1 MSLGGSNLVSSG
13 LEDIFLA
20 KYDPAG
26 NCLWVRQAGGT
37 GYDEG
42 WGVAT
47 DTAGNVYLIGLYQN
61 TAAFGTASV
70 TSAGLSD
77 IYIAKYDPNGTL
89 LWVSSAGGRDYDE
102 AHAVAVDAAGN
113 AYITGFFDANATF
126 GAYSLLNHSGS
137 DDIFVAKCS
146 SSGAF
151 LWAVQAGG
159 ALDDQGNSISL
170 DAGTNVYV
178 TGSFADSAL
187 FDTNTLTAAG
197 TNSLPDVFLARYDSA
212 GNLLWV
218 RQAGGGGDDEGYSV
232 AADAEGNISLV
243 GKFFTS
249 ATFGPANL
257 SGNGID
263 AFLARYDSA
272 GNCLWVRNS
281 GGNNAI
287 YGDSGLGVAVDHF
300 GNSFVTGYFSG
311 NADFSGTSVSSTG
324 FDDVFCSKY
333 DAAGNLL
340 WVAGAGGLDLDISYG
355 VAADASGNAVLTG
368 FFASSTVTFGGT
380 TVTNRG
386 GRDVFVAKLGVSIV
400 TPTLTAVVSNG
411 LLVLSWPMAATG
423 FTLESSPSL
432 EPSSWAP
439 FATDPQAAGTNYEV
453 TLPTSDPQR
462 FFRLHQQ

>member
-1 MSLGGSNLVSSG
+1 MQPESLLAGRPCDLFTAIPDRLKHVRSVAAPGLVLAALCLFTARGETAPGFLWARSGGGASNEVARAVAVDLSGNILVTGFFDGTMSLGGSNLVSSG

-77 IYIAKYDPNGTL
+77 IYIAKYDPNGAL

-170 DAGTNVYV
+170 DAGT
-178 TGSFADSAL
+178 TACRMSFSPDTIPPATCSGSARPAVEGMTRATALRSTPKEISHSSASSLPRRLSAL
-187 FDTNTLTAAG
+187 
-197 TNSLPDVFLARYDSA
+197 
-212 GNLLWV
+212 
-218 RQAGGGGDDEGYSV
+218 Q
-232 AADAEGNISLV
+232 
-243 GKFFTS
+243 TS
-249 ATFGPANL
+249 AA
-257 SGNGID
+257 
-263 AFLARYDSA
+263 
-272 GNCLWVRNS
+272 
-281 GGNNAI
+281 
-287 YGDSGLGVAVDHF
+287 
-300 GNSFVTGYFSG
+300 
-311 NADFSGTSVSSTG
+311 
-324 FDDVFCSKY
+324 
-333 DAAGNLL
+333 
-340 WVAGAGGLDLDISYG
+340 
-355 VAADASGNAVLTG
+355 
-368 FFASSTVTFGGT
+368 
-380 TVTNRG
+380 
-386 GRDVFVAKLGVSIV
+386 
-400 TPTLTAVVSNG
+400 TA
-411 LLVLSWPMAATG
+411 LMLSWRATTAQATAFGSAIAAVT
-423 FTLESSPSL
+423 TLSMVIPAWGWRSTIS
-432 EPSSWAP
+432 
-439 FATDPQAAGTNYEV
+439 ATA
-453 TLPTSDPQR
+453 S
-462 FFRLHQQ
+462 